1 MVGGRKEGGCLRK
14 RCEHC
19 SSRLG
24 LGEIKDGSD
33 RSLGLCSV
41 QCAVS
46 LQFVICRGK
55 GSGREGLDKRL
66 GRRFIGFAY
75 SGRN

>member
-1 MVGGRKEGGCLRK
+1 MVRIEALVCVVY
-14 RCEHC
+14 
-19 SSRLG
+19 
-24 LGEIKDGSD
+24 
-33 RSLGLCSV
+33 SV
-41 QCAVS
+41 QSAVS